1 MADGLPD
8 GARLPPFLP
17 DQKRDGRQA
26 VLRLPMG
33 QDQKGLDMTDD
44 KKHDDKDR
52 QKISDEELEDVAG
65 GATAIEYGLIA
76 ALKTNKKK
84 PNAPAPDSHHH
95 NES

>member
-1 MADGLPD
+1 MA
-8 GARLPPFLP
+8 
-17 DQKRDGRQA
+17 
-26 VLRLPMG
+26 
-33 QDQKGLDMTDD
+33 QDQKGLDMTDE

-84 PNAPAPDSHHH
+84 PDAPDPHHH
-95 NES
+95 SES

>member
-1 MADGLPD
+1 MGSLMVPVCPLFCP
-8 GARLPPFLP
+8 ART
-17 DQKRDGRQA
+17 RDGRQDL
-26 VLRLPMG
+26 LRLSMG
-33 QDQKGLDMTDD
+33 QDQKGIDMTDE

-84 PNAPAPDSHHH
+84 PDATAPDSHHH